1 MWFELWLSLWLANEL
16 LKTLRAALK
25 YLREAAKMAGER
37 RLSRTSGMTNSIK
50 KVSRNVVTMRQL
62 SRGGT
67 ASASAGTALRCVAMQ
82 CSRNTQQ
89 KTQLQIQM
97 KRELELEMELNVR
110 SAASLIISG
119 KEGERARRGCRR
131 KRRR

>member
-25 YLREAAKMAGER
+25 YFERQQKWRGER
-37 RLSRTSGMTNSIK
+37 RLRTSGMTNSIK